1 MRRESD
7 GTVMVG
13 YMMLTLLT
21 TLVVGGC
28 WIAVHVARLLTP

>member
-7 GTVMVG
+7 GSVAVG
-13 YMMLTLLT
+13 YVMIAALT

-28 WIAVHVARLLTP
+28 WIAVHEARLLTP